1 MNKYYNGS
9 NYSKL
14 YEVEPKNA
22 KNQPSTTKKPPISK
36 LLARH
41 GQPATP
47 VPPDRPSEKEIGRK
61 NGRFW
66 QKDSSSCVGSGGV
79 QVGMGWILASRDGIS
94 TDHIESTRTWRGRYV
109 DRLFATICH
118 FDILN
123 SIIIN
128 LSCCLREHL

>member
-1 MNKYYNGS
+1 MVLIIQS
-9 NYSKL
+9 CMKL
-14 YEVEPKNA
+14 SQKMPKT
-22 KNQPSTTKKPPISK
+22 KLQQPKSHRYPTK

-47 VPPDRPSEKEIGRK
+47 VPPDRPSEKEIGRN

-66 QKDSSSCVGSGGV
+66 QKDSSSCEENTVR
-79 QVGMGWILASRDGIS
+79 VGMGWILASRDGIS

-109 DRLFATICH
+109 DTLFATICDH